1 MYLNV
6 TYVYVLNIRTE
17 EVRKH
22 DISCVFPLSESF
34 HYLNGINNLP
44 AIKNL
49 PRVFTCTCIINV
61 KKKTLDVFN
70 HASTASEVS

>member
-1 MYLNV
+1 MQLNV

-34 HYLNGINNLP
+34 HYLNGINNLTCD
-44 AIKNL
+44 KK
-49 PRVFTCTCIINV
+49 FTTSFYMYMYYKR